1 MAIKNKIILTL
12 VVSFFLIV
20 LIIVLVVFPLIDKIK
35 DNSQE
40 LISKKQKTASLT
52 AETFNLERFNNLDK
66 EVESFL
72 SQVDKLFIDSKVP
85 IEFINFLEE
94 TSEKTNVKIES
105 LNLSDQKASQD
116 YWPSLVFQMSCQAS
130 FVDFLIFLEKLE
142 NNPYLVE
149 VQNMTIT
156 KLASDQEDFS
166 RNIRASFSLKVFT
179 KI

>member
-12 VVSFFLIV
+12 VASFFLIV
-20 LIIVLVVFPLIDKIK
+20 LMIVLIVFPLLDRIK
-35 DNSQE
+35 NNSQE
-40 LISKKQKTASLT
+40 LINKKQKTASLT

-72 SQVDKLFIDSKVP
+72 SQIDKLFIDSKVP

-94 TSEKTNVKIES
+94 TSEKTNVEIES
-105 LNLSDQKASQD
+105 LNLSDQKLNQD
-116 YWPSLVFQMSCQAS
+116 YWPSLVFQISCQAS
-130 FVDFLIFLEKLE
+130 FADFQVFLEKLE

-156 KLASDQEDFS
+156 KLSSDQEDSS